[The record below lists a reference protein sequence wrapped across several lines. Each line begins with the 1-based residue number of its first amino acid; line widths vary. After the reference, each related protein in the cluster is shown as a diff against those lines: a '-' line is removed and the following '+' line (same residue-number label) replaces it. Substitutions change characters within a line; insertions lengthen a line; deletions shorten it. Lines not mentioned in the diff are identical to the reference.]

1 MSVMK
6 KENEKTGRYLVR
18 DFRKEDAE
26 ALSSLIREDILIV
39 NTEDAAWER
48 EWLFNFYTP
57 ENIIKSAQ
65 EGHTYVIEDTVT
77 GEHVATGNI
86 LRDCPAREGA
96 VNETEI
102 RACFIRAGF
111 LHQGL
116 GTLLFDALETDPAF
130 QEASRVW
137 LTTSVYAA
145 PFYEQRGYRYV
156 FGYRGKNQDNLTE
169 MEKFPQ
175 L

>member
-1 MSVMK
+1 MK
-6 KENEKTGRYLVR
+6 TEKQKTDRYLVR
-18 DFRKEDAE
+18 DFRNEDAE
-26 ALSSLIREDILIV
+26 ALSALIREDILKV

-48 EWLFNFYTP
+48 EWLYDFYTP
-57 ENIIKSAQ
+57 ENITKSAR

-77 GEHVATGNI
+77 GEPVATGNI

-116 GTLLFDALETDPAF
+116 GTLLFNALEADPAF
-130 QEASRVW
+130 LKARRVW

-145 PFYEQRGYRYV
+145 PFYENRGYRYV
-156 FGYRGKNQDNLTE
+156 FGYRGKNQDRLTE
-169 MEKFPQ
+169 MEKFPG
-175 L
+175 LS